1 MASASHRGAHPTAVI
16 DPGAEIGEDVEI
28 GPFAVVGAGVR
39 VGAGCRIH
47 AHVVL
52 EGPLTLGAR
61 NVVHPFAVLGGA
73 PQHKKPGG
81 VTRAVVGDDNTFRE
95 HVTVHRGTREPTCI
109 GSGNL
114 LMAQV
119 HVAHDVRVGSRCTIA
134 NGVQLAG
141 HVVVEDHATF
151 GGLAGV
157 AQFVRVGEGAFV
169 AAGAMVERDVP
180 PFCIVQGDRAR
191 VRAVNRVGLERQGVP
206 AESVGEIERIF
217 RAVFASK
224 RPRAEVLRELST
236 MDPFAQ
242 KLLRALHASDHR

>member
-1 MASASHRGAHPTAVI
+1 MPLVHATAIVES
-16 DPGAEIGEDVEI
+16 GAELAGDVEI

-39 VGAGCRIH
+39 LGPGCRVH
-47 AHVVL
+47 AHAVL
-52 EGPLTLGAR
+52 AGPLVLGAR

-81 VTRAVVGDDNTFRE
+81 VTHVEVGDDNTFRE
-95 HVTVHRGTREPTCI
+95 HVTVHRGTRQPTRI

-114 LMAQV
+114 FMAQA
-119 HVAHDVRVGSRCTIA
+119 HVAHDVEIGSACTIA
-134 NGVQLAG
+134 NAVQLAG

-206 AESVGEIERIF
+206 AESVREIERVF

-224 RPRAEVLRELST
+224 RPRAEVLATLT
-236 MDPFAQ
+236 TDDAFAAR
-242 KLLRALHASDHR
+242 LLRALRTSS